1 MVCVLYANNALLV
14 IDPCSA
20 GSPANAVLITVS
32 RYILQSG
39 RIFVPVCDHICLKPK
54 ISHFN
59 FWRHF
64 FLINSNSLLQYT
76 EMINAQIW
84 NKINRLLSHL
94 NCVAALTCE
103 VRVNKCS
110 FAKTRIVIGAGQ
122 CCDHFVVLDI
132 IDMLLISSV
141 KVFECL
147 FVQTAVISS
156 TACEPTHRHHDL
168 ICATD

>member
-1 MVCVLYANNALLV
+1 M
-14 IDPCSA
+14 S
-20 GSPANAVLITVS
+20 
-32 RYILQSG
+32 
-39 RIFVPVCDHICLKPK
+39 LKPK

-76 EMINAQIW
+76 EMTNAQIW

-122 CCDHFVVLDI
+122 CCDH
-132 IDMLLISSV
+132 
-141 KVFECL
+141 CRAGHYWH
-147 FVQTAVISS
+147 AV
-156 TACEPTHRHHDL
+156 DQ
-168 ICATD
+168 